1 MSRIDR
7 ALRIKEGRA
16 GSVPADD
23 HDRHSDDASSLQQYE
38 REERLAILKE
48 RAAPEGRALEAGPGA
63 DAPSRR
69 VTEPVRRS
77 RPDTVSR
84 PAPAPR
90 HKFAT
95 DGDRKARLV
104 TGTSSAVSI
113 EQYRKLAAVLHEE
126 QVRSQLKTVIV
137 TSALPGEG
145 KTLTVVNLALT
156 LSESYGKR
164 VLVID
169 ADLRGPSS
177 HSALDISN
185 ERGLSDALK
194 NDHPLSF
201 VAVSDH
207 LSVLPAGTAGGT
219 PLAGLTSDRMAQI
232 LEECA
237 SRFDWVLIDTPPVG
251 VLSDAQVLVRLAGA
265 VLFVVGAGVT
275 PAATVERAIGEL
287 GGPDAIFGV
296 VLNRVE
302 DRLIPSASYYG
313 HYRTSGK

>member
-7 ALRIKEGRA
+7 ALRIREGGA

-23 HDRHSDDASSLQQYE
+23 HRHSDDASSLQQYE

-48 RAAPEGRALEAGPGA
+48 RAVPEGRALEGAQAA
-63 DAPSRR
+63 DASSRR
-69 VTEPVRRS
+69 VVEPLRRS
-77 RPDTVSR
+77 RPDMVSR
-84 PAPAPR
+84 PSPAPR
-90 HKFAT
+90 AKFAKG
-95 DGDRKARLV
+95 DDRKARLV
-104 TGTSSAVSI
+104 TGTSSAVSV

-185 ERGLSDALK
+185 ERGLSDALQH
-194 NDHPLSF
+194 DQPLSF
-201 VAVSDH
+201 VEVSDH
-207 LSVLPAGTAGGT
+207 LAVLPAGAPGPA
-219 PLAGLTSDRMAQI
+219 PLASLTSDRMAQI

-275 PAATVERAIGEL
+275 PAATVERAIAEL

-296 VLNRVE
+296 VLNRVD
-302 DRLIPSASYYG
+302 DRRIPSAGYYR
-313 HYRTSGK
+313 HYQAPSGK

>member
-1 MSRIDR
+1 MRER
-7 ALRIKEGRA
+7 GK
-16 GSVPADD
+16 GSVPADA
-23 HDRHSDDASSLQQYE
+23 HDRNLADASSLQQYE
-38 REERLAILKE
+38 REERLAVLKE
-48 RAAPEGRALEAGPGA
+48 QRIVPEAEALEGP
-63 DAPSRR
+63 DAAEPAPRR
-69 VTEPVRRS
+69 VVEPLRRS
-77 RPDTVSR
+77 RPDVVA
-84 PAPAPR
+84 APSPVPR
-90 HKFAT
+90 SKFAV

-126 QVRSQLKTVIV
+126 QVRSQLKTVMV

-156 LSESYGKR
+156 LSGSYAKR
-164 VLVID
+164 VLVVD

-185 ERGLSDALK
+185 ERGLSEALTS
-194 NDHPLSF
+194 DQPLSF
-201 VAVSDH
+201 VTVSND
-207 LSVLPAGTAGGT
+207 LAVLPAGTPGPT
-219 PLAGLTSDRMAQI
+219 PLAVLTSERMAQI

-251 VLSDAQVLVRLAGA
+251 VLPDAQVLARFAGA
-265 VLFVVGAGVT
+265 VLFVVAAGVT
-275 PAATVERAIGEL
+275 PAETVERSIAEL

-302 DRLIPSASYYG
+302 ERRIPSASYYG
-313 HYRTSGK
+313 HYKAVSTK